1 MSKASNMIRKIL
13 PTVLTVL
20 GSGATIAAV
29 IFAAKEGPKFKEAL
43 DANPEM
49 SKKDKVVTGA
59 KVFCPAIG
67 CAAVSVACGVGA
79 HCMDL
84 NTQASLTGAYVAVQ
98 QAYKNYRL
106 KNGEINGEEADVSV
120 REAIEE
126 EKLPD
131 EGVEYTDIET
141 GEKRVNAV
149 LKDLYEDCPDI
160 SFMATRF
167 DIANAVV
174 RINRHLD
181 LIGSVTLWDVIG
193 YFDIEPSD
201 YGIDRLKAQDIGW
214 SYESIYNDVD
224 GRYASSWLDFAYTCS
239 GDGSYVV
246 QPICR
251 ARYGFEMCEI

>member
-43 DANPEM
+43 DVNPEM

-59 KVFCPAIG
+59 KVFGPAIG

-106 KNGEINGEEADVSV
+106 KNGEINGEEADISV

-131 EGVEYTDIET
+131 DLRNEK
-141 GEKRVNAV
+141 GEKIYTVHFGYFEENQETEDIQMTKEELLTAIIRVNKMLDQV
-149 LKDLYEDCPDI
+149 GELSLNGLREMFGLSKVDGGDDVGWSVDMLCDWVQSYQLNIDIYEMDD
-160 SFMATRF
+160 
-167 DIANAVV
+167 
-174 RINRHLD
+174 
-181 LIGSVTLWDVIG
+181 GSLFVSPMFPAYGG
-193 YFDIEPSD
+193 YLSD
-201 YGIDRLKAQDIGW
+201 YG
-214 SYESIYNDVD
+214 
-224 GRYASSWLDFAYTCS
+224 LDY
-239 GDGSYVV
+239 
-246 QPICR
+246 
-251 ARYGFEMCEI
+251 

>member
-43 DANPEM
+43 NANPEM
-49 SKKDKVVTGA
+49 SKKDKIVTGA
-59 KVFCPAIG
+59 KVFGPAIG

-106 KNGEINGEEADVSV
+106 KNGEINGEEADISV

-131 EGVEYTDIET
+131 DLRNEK
-141 GEKRVNAV
+141 GEKIYAVHFGYFEENQEPEDIQMTKEELLTAIIRVNKTLDQV
-149 LKDLYEDCPDI
+149 GELNLNGLREMFGLPKVDGGDDVGWSVDMLCDWDQTYQLDIDIYEMDD
-160 SFMATRF
+160 
-167 DIANAVV
+167 
-174 RINRHLD
+174 
-181 LIGSVTLWDVIG
+181 GSLFVTPMYPAYGG
-193 YFDIEPSD
+193 YLSD
-201 YGIDRLKAQDIGW
+201 YG
-214 SYESIYNDVD
+214 
-224 GRYASSWLDFAYTCS
+224 LDY
-239 GDGSYVV
+239 
-246 QPICR
+246 
-251 ARYGFEMCEI
+251 

>member
-1 MSKASNMIRKIL
+1 MSKASSMIRKIL

-49 SKKDKVVTGA
+49 SKKDKIITGA
-59 KVFCPAIG
+59 KVFGPAIG

-106 KNGEINGEEADVSV
+106 KNSEINGEEADISV

-131 EGVEYTDIET
+131 DLRNEK
-141 GEKRVNAV
+141 GEKIYAVHFGYFEENQEPEDIQMTKEELLTAIIRVNKTLDQV
-149 LKDLYEDCPDI
+149 GELNLNGLREMFGLPKVDGGDDVGWSVDMLCDWDQTYQLDIDIYEMDD
-160 SFMATRF
+160 
-167 DIANAVV
+167 
-174 RINRHLD
+174 
-181 LIGSVTLWDVIG
+181 GSLFVTPMYPAYGG
-193 YFDIEPSD
+193 YLSD
-201 YGIDRLKAQDIGW
+201 YG
-214 SYESIYNDVD
+214 
-224 GRYASSWLDFAYTCS
+224 LDY
-239 GDGSYVV
+239 
-246 QPICR
+246 
-251 ARYGFEMCEI
+251 

>member
-49 SKKDKVVTGA
+49 PKKDKIITGA
-59 KVFCPAIG
+59 KVFGPAIG

-106 KNGEINGEEADVSV
+106 KNGEINGEEADISV

-131 EGVEYTDIET
+131 DLRNEK
-141 GEKRVNAV
+141 GEKIYAVHFGYFEENQEPEDIQMTKEELLTAIIRVNKTLDQV
-149 LKDLYEDCPDI
+149 GELNLNGLREMFGLPKVDGGDDVGWSVDMLCDWDQTYQLDIDIYEMDD
-160 SFMATRF
+160 
-167 DIANAVV
+167 
-174 RINRHLD
+174 
-181 LIGSVTLWDVIG
+181 GSLFVTPMYPAYGG
-193 YFDIEPSD
+193 YLSD
-201 YGIDRLKAQDIGW
+201 YG
-214 SYESIYNDVD
+214 
-224 GRYASSWLDFAYTCS
+224 LDY
-239 GDGSYVV
+239 
-246 QPICR
+246 
-251 ARYGFEMCEI
+251 